1 VVVFGVGLEV
11 TRQLID
17 TSGKQGDL
25 NFRGSGVVLGA
36 LVIGDDFRLV
46 DFSNG
51 HDFP

>member
-1 VVVFGVGLEV
+1 MGLEV
-11 TRQLID
+11 TRELID
-17 TSGKQGDL
+17 ASGEQGDL

-36 LVIGDDFRLV
+36 LVIGDDLRLV